1 MPTPIAVAYPSNP
14 KTIMI
19 STVLKL
25 HDQANAIIDLI
36 LYQITD
42 FHLSPQTLLPHILPV
57 PVSFPMSGCKSTG
70 LQQFCPNDHVLV
82 ESP

>member
-14 KTIMI
+14 KTIVI
-19 STVLKL
+19 GTVLKL

-42 FHLSPQTLLPHILPV
+42 FHLQPPACTTIY
-57 PVSFPMSGCKSTG
+57 GCTSRHTHPGANEST
-70 LQQFCPNDHVLV
+70 
-82 ESP
+82 